1 MENEMKLPEST
12 AKKCFK
18 FVLKHPQYL
27 VALILLVVGIF
38 IQLPDSTQSVPIP
51 VSYLKLW
58 SLIVFTLGCFFPF
71 VIASISR
78 RSRSKNTKFS
88 FISILMLISLFSLA
102 FGIGLLFGDLFSF
115 NVINMA
121 FISYGIGGYA
131 GLFLINVLV
140 RD

>member
-1 MENEMKLPEST
+1 MEKEIKLSESK
-12 AKKCFK
+12 AKRCYKLI
-18 FVLKHPQYL
+18 LKYPQYL

-38 IQLPDSTQSVPIP
+38 INLPESIKAVSVP
-51 VSYLKLW
+51 VGYLKLW

-78 RSRSKNTKFS
+78 RSHSKNGKIS

-102 FGIGLLFGDLFSF
+102 FGIGLFFGDLLSF
-115 NVINMA
+115 NVINLA
-121 FISYGIGGYA
+121 FISYGVGGYA
-131 GLFLINVLV
+131 GLLLINVLV

>member
-1 MENEMKLPEST
+1 MENEIKLSESK
-12 AKKCFK
+12 AKKCFR

-27 VALILLVVGIF
+27 IALIILVVGIF
-38 IQLPDSTQSVPIP
+38 IKLPESTQTVPIP
-51 VSYLKLW
+51 AGYLKLW

-71 VIASISR
+71 VIASISSK
-78 RSRSKNTKFS
+78 SRSKNRKVS
-88 FISILMLISLFSLA
+88 FVSILMLISLFSLA

-115 NVINMA
+115 NVINLA

>member
-78 RSRSKNTKFS
+78 KSRSKNRKIS
-88 FISILMLISLFSLA
+88 FISILMLVSLFSLA
-102 FGIGLLFGDLFSF
+102 FGIGLFLGDLLSF
-115 NVINMA
+115 NVINLA
-121 FISYGIGGYA
+121 FISYGIGGFA

>member
-1 MENEMKLPEST
+1 MENEIKRSESN
-12 AKKCFK
+12 AKKCFR

-38 IQLPDSTQSVPIP
+38 IQLPESTKAVPVP
-51 VSYLKLW
+51 VGYLKLW

-78 RSRSKNTKFS
+78 KIRSRKGKIS

-102 FGIGLLFGDLFSF
+102 FGIGLFFGDLLSF
-115 NVINMA
+115 NVINLA
-121 FISYGIGGYA
+121 FISYGIGGFA

>member
-1 MENEMKLPEST
+1 MEKEIQQAESK
-12 AKKCFK
+12 AKKCFR
-18 FVLKHPQYL
+18 FVIKHPQYL

-38 IQLPDSTQSVPIP
+38 IDLPESTKVVPVP
-51 VSYLKLW
+51 VGYLKLW

-78 RSRSKNTKFS
+78 RSHSKNGKIS

-102 FGIGLLFGDLFSF
+102 FGIGRFMGDLFSF
-115 NVINMA
+115 NVINLA

-131 GLFLINVLV
+131 GLLLINVLV

>member
-78 RSRSKNTKFS
+78 KSRSKNSKIS
-88 FISILMLISLFSLA
+88 FVSILMLVSLFSLA
-102 FGIGLLFGDLFSF
+102 FGIGLFLGDLLSF
-115 NVINMA
+115 NVINLA
-121 FISYGIGGYA
+121 FISYGIGGFA

>member
-1 MENEMKLPEST
+1 MENEKKLPESN

-38 IQLPDSTQSVPIP
+38 IQLPESTQAVPIP
-51 VSYLKLW
+51 VGYLKLW

-78 RSRSKNTKFS
+78 KSRSKNTKIS
-88 FISILMLISLFSLA
+88 FVSILMLISLFSLV

-115 NVINMA
+115 NVINLA